1 MLNKILL
8 SVSIVLI
15 FIGTSYGSVNNT
27 ITSKGYVDTEIET
40 KQLTIPV
47 TGINSSNAGNTVVT
61 YTSTEGTLGERGL
74 YTGAN
79 TYDAE
84 TDADKLITASALNT
98 AFTTLPTL
106 ETNRLACANPGTCDL
121 WTITPQT
128 AYGRAGN
135 ACPDLMSL
143 IGDVRGVGYGY
154 ISNDGIDRNNENTYG
169 LTQNGTFVVDY
180 GDGKKISGK
189 TQCSTQSG
197 TNNGRTWTD
206 PTISS
211 TLPDSSGQYCWCQL
225 DGYTTTG
232 DTMQSLSAPWVFYY
246 DDDYTELCEG
256 ECAAYCANALRNT
269 SSGSLNFRA
278 AVFGSLCD

>member
-1 MLNKILL
+1 MLNKTLL
-8 SVSIVLI
+8 SVSIVSMV
-15 FIGTSYGSVNNT
+15 IGTSYGSVNNT

-47 TGINSSNAGNTVVT
+47 TGTNSSNAGNTVVT

-128 AYGRAGN
+128 AYGRAAAPAIDLSALVN
-135 ACPDLMSL
+135 ATRAAMCYASL
-143 IGDVRGVGYGY
+143 SGGGKGDGQYD
-154 ISNDGIDRNNENTYG
+154 DGCTTARTN
-169 LTQNGTFVVDY
+169 Y
-180 GDGKKISGK
+180 GDWGTVFEYNNSTIQINGISA
-189 TQCSTQSG
+189 CSAVKEKLSYGGIPTNQSG
-197 TNNGRTWTD
+197 VQADYESNMAAAPTNSPVGGYCYCKLTD
-206 PTISS
+206 PETSNARWVYINSQKPS
-211 TLPDSSGQYCWCQL
+211 GCADSC
-225 DGYTTTG
+225 
-232 DTMQSLSAPWVFYY
+232 ARH
-246 DDDYTELCEG
+246 
-256 ECAAYCANALRNT
+256 CAAKIQ
-269 SSGSLNFRA
+269 G
-278 AVFGSLCD
+278 AVFGVQ